1 MAVGE
6 IVPIRLDIAVGQQEF
21 QDTFCW
27 STAET
32 HKAAESFAAALC
44 RDNRLPQA
52 AVPTIVSAI
61 EQQVNAARECSPATS
76 DEPQAERN
84 EIIR

>member
-1 MAVGE
+1 MAAGE
-6 IVPIRLDIAVGQQEF
+6 VVPIRIDIAVGQQTF

-32 HKAAESFAAALC
+32 HEAAESFAAALC
-44 RDNRLPQA
+44 RDNNLPQA
-52 AVPTIVSAI
+52 AVPTIASAI
-61 EQQVNAARECSPATS
+61 TQQVNAVQQCSPATS

>member
-6 IVPIRLDIAVGQQEF
+6 VVPIRLDIAVGQHQF
-21 QDTFCW
+21 RDTFCW

-32 HKAAESFAAALC
+32 HEAAESFAATLC
-44 RDNRLPQA
+44 RDNHLPQA

-61 EQQVNAARECSPATS
+61 KQQVSAVRECSPATS

>member
-1 MAVGE
+1 MTLGE
-6 IVPIRLDIAVGQQEF
+6 IVPIRLDITVGQQQF

-32 HKAAESFAAALC
+32 HEAAESFAAALC
-44 RDNRLPQA
+44 RDNSLPQA
-52 AVPTIVSAI
+52 AVPSIASAI
-61 EQQVNAARECSPATS
+61 KQQVSYIEECSPATS
-76 DEPQAERN
+76 DGSQAERN

>member
-1 MAVGE
+1 MAEGE
-6 IVPIRLDIAVGQQEF
+6 TVPIRIDIAVGQQQF

-32 HKAAESFAAALC
+32 HEAAESFAAALC
-44 RDNRLPQA
+44 RDNHLPQA
-52 AVPTIVSAI
+52 AVPTVVSAI
-61 EQQVNAARECSPATS
+61 KQQVTAVRECSPATS
-76 DEPQAERN
+76 NERQAERN

>member
-1 MAVGE
+1 MTSGE
-6 IVPIRLDIAVGQQEF
+6 VVPVRLDITVGQQQF

-27 STAET
+27 STTET
-32 HKAAESFAAALC
+32 QEAAESFAAALC
-44 RDNRLPQA
+44 LDNQLPQA

-61 EQQVNAARECSPATS
+61 KQQVNAVRECSLATH

-84 EIIR
+84 EMIR

>member
-1 MAVGE
+1 MPAGE
-6 IVPIRLDIAVGQQEF
+6 VVPIRLDIAVGQQQF

-32 HKAAESFAAALC
+32 DQAAESFAAALC
-44 RDNRLPQA
+44 RDNHLPQA
-52 AVPTIVSAI
+52 SVPTIVSAI
-61 EQQVNAARECSPATS
+61 RQQVNAVQECSPATS